1 MKGIGLLVLALALAG
16 CAHPGAPEPAKA
28 PPTPTQGVRGVLTHA
43 GAPLA
48 GAVVFAYRRE
58 SANLL
63 GPADF
68 ASAPSGRDG
77 AYAIDLVEGSYW
89 LVARKR
95 VSGSDSG
102 PLVPGDLQK
111 IFPHNPV
118 RVAVGALTPVDLELD
133 EMREL
138 MFSRTATRGPTAA
151 GIKGRILDDAG
162 RPVSWVFAIAYTSP
176 EMRRV
181 PDFTS
186 AMTAADGRY
195 VIYLP
200 QGGRYWVGARK
211 HIRERP
217 EAGEPFGLYAG
228 SPDHSVVVGET
239 GFTEGI
245 DIVLTGF
252 RRSGGE

>member
-1 MKGIGLLVLALALAG
+1 MKGIALLLVALACAA
-16 CAHPGAPEPAKA
+16 CAHPGASGPAAA
-28 PPTPTQGVRGVLTHA
+28 PLPSQGVRGVLTHA
-43 GAPLA
+43 GEPLA

-68 ASAPSGRDG
+68 ASPPSGPNG
-77 AYAIDLVEGSYW
+77 AYAIDLVEGAYW

-95 VSGSDSG
+95 ASGSDSG
-102 PLVPGDLQK
+102 PLVQGDLQK
-111 IFPHNPV
+111 IAPQNPV
-118 RVAVGALTPVDLELD
+118 RVAVGALTPVDLELE
-133 EMREL
+133 EMRDL
-138 MFSRTATRGPTAA
+138 MFSRSGTRGPTAT
-151 GIKGRILDDAG
+151 GIRGRIVDDAG

-195 VIYLP
+195 VIYVP

-211 HIRERP
+211 HIRGRP
-217 EAGEPFGLYAG
+217 EPGEPFGLYTGTA
-228 SPDHSVVVGET
+228 DHAVVVPEG
-239 GFTEGI
+239 GFAEGI
-245 DIVLTGF
+245 DVVLTGF
-252 RRSGGE
+252 RRGGGE